1 VLTLSTNA
9 ENQSVLRL
17 DLRGREIILL
27 HKEGHYDIIYTK
39 QYVQM
44 FTVLL
49 QYNKTGEF
57 LDEMLSDSEIEIE
70 KRSLERISEEPK
82 ESSESF
88 IKLLVQ
94 SDMFGSKLMNSARYS
109 AIQGSRLP
117 SKIHERKVKVQSWKH
132 IALVLGIIII
142 LIMSVILSQKYINTI
157 TLPELHKFKD
167 QNNPKFSI
175 LKRKANE

>member
-1 VLTLSTNA
+1 MLKLSTNA

-17 DLRGREIILL
+17 DLGEREITLL
-27 HKEGHYDIIYTK
+27 HKEGHYDIIYTRR
-39 QYVQM
+39 YVQM
-44 FTVLL
+44 FPVLL
-49 QYNKTGEF
+49 QYNETDKF
-57 LDEMLSDSEIEIE
+57 LDGMLSDSEIE
-70 KRSLERISEEPK
+70 KRSLERIPEEPE
-82 ESSESF
+82 ES
-88 IKLLVQ
+88 

-142 LIMSVILSQKYINTI
+142 LIMSVLLSQKYINNI